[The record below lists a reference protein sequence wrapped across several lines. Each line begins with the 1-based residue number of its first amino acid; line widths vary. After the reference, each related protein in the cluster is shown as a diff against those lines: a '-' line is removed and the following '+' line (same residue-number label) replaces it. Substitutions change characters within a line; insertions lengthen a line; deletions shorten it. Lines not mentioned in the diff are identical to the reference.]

1 MVKGNHFEAAR
12 EKQVRMDKNRV
23 KEEMMRRASAWGA
36 AGVGASMEGATQSTA
51 PSGGGGNSLVI
62 SSSHSLDRP
71 GSVGGSG
78 SGTMEGP
85 LPAEVRSII
94 HASCSG
100 DAAEQAEIYARRL
113 LSTHRRVRV
122 YREELGAAVEET
134 EDITGVI
141 KKNTLICDAL
151 KQEIGGID
159 AKIQMLLNERQ
170 LCQVQLETEARSLQ
184 RNESKREEAE
194 RRVDVLRTT
203 IDNITRETQRGH
215 MLLRQLV
222 PNLQIENYCT

>member
-1 MVKGNHFEAAR
+1 
-12 EKQVRMDKNRV
+12 
-23 KEEMMRRASAWGA
+23 
-36 AGVGASMEGATQSTA
+36 
-51 PSGGGGNSLVI
+51 
-62 SSSHSLDRP
+62 
-71 GSVGGSG
+71 
-78 SGTMEGP
+78 MEGP

-100 DAAEQAEIYARRL
+100 EGAEHAEIYARRL

-122 YREELGAAVEET
+122 YREELSAAVEES
-134 EDITGVI
+134 EDIKQVL
-141 KKNTLICDAL
+141 KKNVLICDAL

-170 LCQVQLETEARSLQ
+170 LCQVQLESESRTLQ
-184 RNESKREEAE
+184 RNEAKQEEAE

>member
-1 MVKGNHFEAAR
+1 
-12 EKQVRMDKNRV
+12 MDKQRI
-23 KEEMMRRASAWGA
+23 KEDMLRRASAWGSA
-36 AGVGASMEGATQSTA
+36 GASAEVGSSPPTAYGNGGAA
-51 PSGGGGNSLVI
+51 
-62 SSSHSLDRP
+62 SSSNNLLVSSSVDRP
-71 GSVGGSG
+71 GSVSSG
-78 SGTMEGP
+78 GTMEGP

-94 HASCSG
+94 HTTCSG
-100 DAAEQAEIYARRL
+100 DGAEQAEIYARRL

-122 YREELGAAVEET
+122 YREELGAAVEESD
-134 EDITGVI
+134 DIKQVL

-151 KQEIGGID
+151 KQEISGID

-170 LCQVQLETEARSLQ
+170 LCQVQLESESRTLQ